1 MTTLILNIA
10 AERFGTE
17 APKPTPSAYAPS
29 HRARRIQSLREELK
43 LLKRQ
48 YKKAGEVERAGL
60 ADLRAILRKQLLTLR
75 RAEFHRRRRKERA
88 RKRTA
93 FLANPFKLTKQL
105 LGQKRSG
112 RLTCSKDTINDHLKA
127 TYSDPIRE
135 QPLDPCDALTIPP
148 EPTLEFNLKEP
159 CPSEVEDVVR
169 RARSSSAPGPSGVPY
184 KVYKNCPKLRHR
196 LWRALKVIWR
206 RGKIAQSWRYAE
218 GVYIP
223 KDEKSENIDQ
233 FRVIS
238 LLSVESKIFFS
249 IVAKRLSNFLLGN
262 KYIDTSVQKGG
273 IPGVPGCLEHTGV
286 VTQLIR
292 EAREGRGDL
301 AVLWLDLTN
310 AYGSIPHKL
319 VEVAL
324 ERHHVPQK
332 VKHLIL
338 DYYSKFSL
346 RVSSGEMT
354 SDWHQLE
361 VGIITGCTISVTL
374 FALAMNM
381 LVKAAEPECRGPLS
395 KSGVRQPPIRAFMD
409 DLTVTTT
416 AVPGARWILQ
426 GLERIMAWAR
436 MSFKP
441 AKSRS
446 LVLKKG
452 KVTDRFRF
460 SLGLHQIPSVTE
472 RPVKSVGKVFTCS
485 LKDADSIKATSADLE
500 GWLRTVDKSGLPGR
514 FKAWVYQHGIL
525 PRILWPLLIYEVPMT
540 VVEGFEQ
547 KVSSYLRRWLGLPRS
562 LSSIGLYGNTNK
574 LRLPFSSVREEF
586 IVARARE
593 HLQYSGSRDAKVSG
607 AGIIV
612 RTGRKWRA
620 VDAVQQAESRL
631 KHKAILGTVAQGRAG
646 LGSQPATRFDRA
658 SGRERQRLVQ
668 EEVRA
673 SVEEERTSRAVAM
686 RQQGAW
692 MKWEQAMERSVTW
705 KDIWQWN
712 PQRIKFLVQGV
723 YDVLPSPSNLC
734 IWGKIETPACP
745 LCSKT
750 GTLEH
755 ILSSCSKALGEG
767 RYRWRHDQVLKTIAE
782 AISKGIK
789 GSRYTQATAKAIRFV
804 SEGQRPGKTPQN
816 GSTGLLSTARDWVMT
831 VDLQKQLKIP
841 SHITQSRLR
850 PDIILTSEAT
860 KQLLLLELTVP
871 WEERMEE
878 AQERKREKYQELV
891 EDCRRNGWKTRCM
904 PVEVGCRGFASHSL
918 SKAYGTLG
926 ITGVNRRRAI
936 GNNVEAAEKASR
948 WLWLKRGEQWL

>member
-1 MTTLILNIA
+1 MNCLSTAMTTQRAGVTPGQTEEELGPEATYSAQSLLVSPTATANSSDATVSPQEEEASSLNDPQSLQSQRAPFRTAVQAPSARLRIQWLQSSKRTEWRQFDEDVDRILEVTAKGDIDHQLQTMTTLIVNIA
-10 AERFGTE
+10 TERFGTE
-17 APKPTPSAYAPS
+17 APKPTPSAYAPN
-29 HRARRIQSLREELK
+29 HRARKIQSLREELK
-43 LLKRQ
+43 LLGRL
-48 YKKAGEVERAGL
+48 YKTAGEVERAGL
-60 ADLRAILRKQLLTLR
+60 ADLRAILRKQLVTLR
-75 RAEFHRRRRKERA
+75 RAEFHRRRRKDRA
-88 RKRTA
+88 RKRTV

-112 RLTCSKDTINDHLKA
+112 RLTCSKDAINDHLKA
-127 TYSDPIRE
+127 TYSDPIRDH
-135 QPLDPCDALTIPP
+135 PLGLCDALTAPP

-159 CPSEVEDVVR
+159 CLSEVEEVLR
-169 RARSSSAPGPSGVPY
+169 RARASSAPGPSGVPY

-196 LWRALKVIWR
+196 LWKALKVIWR

-249 IVAKRLSNFLLGN
+249 IVAKRLSNLLSN

-273 IPGVPGCLEHTGV
+273 TPGVPGCIEHTGV

-292 EAREGRGDL
+292 EAREGKGDL

-319 VEVAL
+319 VEAAL

-338 DYYSKFSL
+338 DYYSEFSL
-346 RVSSGEMT
+346 RVSSGELT

-374 FALAMNM
+374 FALAMSM

-426 GLERIMAWAR
+426 GLERIMKWAR

-446 LVLKKG
+446 LVIKKG
-452 KVTDRFRF
+452 RVTDRFRF
-460 SLGLHQIPSVTE
+460 SLGEDLIPSVTE
-472 RPVKSVGKVFTCS
+472 KSVKSLGKVFNCS

-500 GWLRTVDKSGLPGR
+500 SWLRSVDKSDLPGR

-586 IVARARE
+586 IVTRARE
-593 HLQYSGSRDAKVSG
+593 HLQYSGSRDAKVSS
-607 AGIIV
+607 AGIVV
-612 RTGRKWRA
+612 RTVRKWRA
-620 VDAVQQAESRL
+620 ADAVTTE
-631 KHKAILGTVAQGRAG
+631 AQGHHG
-646 LGSQPATRFDRA
+646 D
-658 SGRERQRLVQ
+658 SGARK
-668 EEVRA
+668 
-673 SVEEERTSRAVAM
+673 SRS
-686 RQQGAW
+686 G
-692 MKWEQAMERSVTW
+692 EPTN
-705 KDIWQWN
+705 N
-712 PQRIKFLVQGV
+712 PV
-723 YDVLPSPSNLC
+723 
-734 IWGKIETPACP
+734 
-745 LCSKT
+745 
-750 GTLEH
+750 
-755 ILSSCSKALGEG
+755 
-767 RYRWRHDQVLKTIAE
+767 
-782 AISKGIK
+782 
-789 GSRYTQATAKAIRFV
+789 
-804 SEGQRPGKTPQN
+804 
-816 GSTGLLSTARDWVMT
+816 
-831 VDLQKQLKIP
+831 
-841 SHITQSRLR
+841 
-850 PDIILTSEAT
+850 
-860 KQLLLLELTVP
+860 
-871 WEERMEE
+871 
-878 AQERKREKYQELV
+878 
-891 EDCRRNGWKTRCM
+891 
-904 PVEVGCRGFASHSL
+904 
-918 SKAYGTLG
+918 
-926 ITGVNRRRAI
+926 
-936 GNNVEAAEKASR
+936 
-948 WLWLKRGEQWL
+948 